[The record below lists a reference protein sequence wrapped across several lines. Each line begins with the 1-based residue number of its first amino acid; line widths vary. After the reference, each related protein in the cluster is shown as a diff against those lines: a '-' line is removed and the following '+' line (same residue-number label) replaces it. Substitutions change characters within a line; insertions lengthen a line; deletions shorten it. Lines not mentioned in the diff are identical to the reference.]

1 MVISSENLGLT
12 TNTKP
17 LGQLTL
23 HSPKMLAFVIPKLN
37 AEFYNRIFDLSSQPR
52 SEISQVTPIR
62 S

>member
-1 MVISSENLGLT
+1 MVIPSENLGLT

-23 HSPKMLAFVIPKLN
+23 HSPKMLALVIPELN
-37 AEFYNRIFDLSSQPR
+37 AEFYSRTFDLSSQPR
-52 SEISQVTPIR
+52 SEISQVTPVR